1 MEEEEGSDQK
11 QSSSE
16 SVMAK
21 KAQQQS
27 LIEEQKRLNRLVQDQ
42 RRSIGRIRIPS
53 QLGRWTKVKE
63 ELGLTSHEDVARLLL
78 DSL

>member
-1 MEEEEGSDQK
+1 MGLDQK
-11 QSSSE
+11 PSCSE
-16 SVMAK
+16 SVSTK
-21 KAQQQS
+21 KTQQQS

-53 QLGRWTKVKE
+53 QLERWTKVKE

-78 DSL
+78 DAL